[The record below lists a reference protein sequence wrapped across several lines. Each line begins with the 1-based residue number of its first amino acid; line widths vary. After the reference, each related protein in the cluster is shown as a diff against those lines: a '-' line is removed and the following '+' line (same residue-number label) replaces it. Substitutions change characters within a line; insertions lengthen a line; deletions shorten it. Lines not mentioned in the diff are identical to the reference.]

1 VHIVAPQATEMIHE
15 AVLAVRLGLKME
27 DLVETVHVFPTFSEA
42 LKLAAL
48 AFLRDV
54 SVMACCIR

>member
-1 VHIVAPQATEMIHE
+1 MVHVG
-15 AVLAVRLGLKME
+15 VLAVRLGLKVE
-27 DLVETVHVFPTFSEA
+27 DLVETLHVFPTFSEA